1 MKSLVVEKNGSVAL
15 KEVDMPKYNEYQALV
30 KIEATAVCGT
40 DLKILHNQFNGFPD
54 YPTILGHEA
63 VGKVVEKGSKVKY
76 LDIGDKV
83 LHPIL
88 YDPLSGY
95 YATFGAMSEYAIIED
110 GRAWREDGHELDE
123 ITYHDH
129 SRIQFKIPQEFDSV
143 SATMLITF
151 REVYSS
157 IQRLGFKEGE
167 SIVIYGVG
175 PVGQCFI
182 KFCKMLGL
190 KVAAVVRRE
199 ERAQQAKE
207 AGADYVINSQQT
219 VVAEEAKR
227 IFPGGV
233 DNVLDAVGI
242 ANIINEGLNMI
253 KPFGKICVYGVTPET
268 ELLMN
273 WKQAPLSF
281 DVKFLQWPDK
291 ESEIAVMGDIV
302 KMMQDGTLNG
312 MDYISD
318 VIPFENAVEGIEMFL
333 ARKNKKKIV
342 FKLN

>member
-1 MKSLVVEKNGSVAL
+1 MKALIVEKDGSVAL
-15 KEVDMPKYNEYQALV
+15 KEVDMPQYNEYQALV

-40 DLKILHNQFNGFPD
+40 DLKILHKEFNGFPD

-63 VGKVVEKGSKVKY
+63 VGRVVEKGKKVKY

-88 YDPLSGY
+88 YDGVSGY
-95 YATFGAMSEYAIIED
+95 HSTFGAMSEYAIIED
-110 GRAWREDGHELDE
+110 GRAWREDGHVLDE
-123 ITYHDH
+123 VTYHDH

-143 SATMLITF
+143 AATMLITF

-157 IQRLGFKEGE
+157 IKRLGFKAGE
-167 SIVIYGVG
+167 SLVIYGVG

-182 KFCKMLGL
+182 KLCKMIGL

-199 ERAQQAKE
+199 ERAQQALE
-207 AGADYVINSQQT
+207 AGADYIINSAKS
-219 VVAEEAKR
+219 VAAEEAKR
-227 IFPGGV
+227 LFPEGV
-233 DNVLDAVGI
+233 DNVLDAVGV

-268 ELLMN
+268 ELLLN

-291 ESEIAVMGDIV
+291 DSEIAVMGDIV
-302 KMMQDGTLNG
+302 NMMKGGMLNG

-318 VIPFENAVEGIEMFL
+318 VVPFENAVEGIELFL

-342 FKLN
+342 FKL